1 MTLRRTKKHFFLL
14 LAFTDSLASHFFLF
28 IDHQWFFPILNTWPL
43 TKTME
48 WDTTLCKRTTKL
60 KKISSEKN
68 WKCPVQCYERG
79 IVFYWHPQVFF
90 QNQILSYKG
99 VIWQIYVILCSTP
112 PSFCYKY
119 LINPF
124 SPLNLYIF
132 VYGCVFFSLFCF
144 PSWLFFSPCFLLHTW
159 RVSVIRL
166 K

>member
-14 LAFTDSLASHFFLF
+14 RAFTDSLVSHFFLF

-48 WDTTLCKRTTKL
+48 WDTMLCKRTTKL
-60 KKISSEKN
+60 KKISSEEN

-79 IVFYWHPQVFF
+79 TFFYWHPQDFF

-124 SPLNLYIF
+124 CPFNLIYLCMDVFSFLCF
-132 VYGCVFFSLFCF
+132 VFLSGSFF
-144 PSWLFFSPCFLLHTW
+144 PPCFLLHTW